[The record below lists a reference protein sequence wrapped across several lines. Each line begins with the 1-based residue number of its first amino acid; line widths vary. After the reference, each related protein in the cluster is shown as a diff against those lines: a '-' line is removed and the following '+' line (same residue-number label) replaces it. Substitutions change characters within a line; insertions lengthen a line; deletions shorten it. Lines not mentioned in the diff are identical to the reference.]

1 MTVTTRCPYCR
12 VELDEK
18 GVIANTGDKHAPS
31 CADRSLENSELKQ
44 LFRNRPGTPKK
55 TETRAETGRVEW
67 EAFQVAPEEHLT
79 VALADR
85 EVAQPVKRLL
95 GELAAL
101 CQMSDANRSVPT
113 DAGRRGPRG
122 SGMPSFDPA
131 AAQRELKAAA
141 DRLYQEAE
149 KLAGVTRN
157 PHRSPEPQCEECGKR
172 VRLVDV
178 YCGPCGAR
186 ILREHRR
193 TRREMPNV

>member
-1 MTVTTRCPYCR
+1 MTVSTRCPYCR

-18 GVIANTGDKHAPS
+18 GVIANTGDKHSPD
-31 CADRSLENSELKQ
+31 CADRPLEQSELKQ

-55 TETRAETGRVEW
+55 AETRSETGRPLW
-67 EAFQVAPEEHLT
+67 EAYEVAPEEHLT
-79 VALADR
+79 VILADG
-85 EVAQPVKRLL
+85 EVRNPVIRLL

-101 CQMSDANRSVPT
+101 CQMVDANRSVPT

-122 SGMPSFDPA
+122 SGVPSFDPA

-141 DRLYQEAE
+141 NRLYAEAE

-157 PHRSPEPQCEECGKR
+157 PHRSPEPQCEACGRR

-193 TRREMPNV
+193 GS